1 MSLNTW
7 PDDAD
12 PALSTRPAAPTVTPL
27 NEGLIDRTS
36 TQPVKRGRGRAAA
49 KADSLEVWIG
59 DQLVHQSPPVV
70 TRSLRYLMARG
81 DLPTRLGVTSSLFG
95 EGVTAM
101 SRSLASLIAYDWRES
116 TCWVDL
122 NWWKPTHD
130 EHESK
135 LFRHTIASVVEGRG
149 SVADLPVATS
159 VAGLSMV
166 AAGEVPA
173 GSRPRLARS
182 DFLADLIN
190 ELAGSFEYIV
200 CDLPPV
206 LASSD
211 AVTLSGLSSGYL
223 LVVQQRSTSSIQ
235 VRGVLQAM
243 NVVPCLGTILNS
255 TRSNLPRWMR
265 TSNEVWALGN

>member
-7 PDDAD
+7 PDGTD
-12 PALSTRPAAPTVTPL
+12 PVPASFSSTPSSAALS
-27 NEGLIDRTS
+27 EGLIDRS
-36 TQPVKRGRGRAAA
+36 TNQPVKRGRGRSST
-49 KADSLEVWIG
+49 KADNLEVWVG
-59 DQLVHQSPPVV
+59 DHLVHQSPPVV

-122 NWWKPTHD
+122 NWWKTTHD
-130 EHESK
+130 ANEAN

-182 DFLADLIN
+182 DFLADVIN

-211 AVTLSGLSSGYL
+211 AVTLSGLSAGYL

-243 NVVPCLGTILNS
+243 NMVPCLGTILNG

-265 TSNEVWALGN
+265 TSNEVWALGD